1 MLQHRIS
8 DLDIYLFGRGTHYT
22 VYEKLGAHPAS
33 ENGQDGVYFAVWA
46 PNARSVSVVGDFNGW
61 TAGRDRMQLLAES
74 GIYDLFIPGLGTHAL
89 YKFAIETQKGDVLFK
104 ADPYGNQ
111 CQLRPETA
119 SVVANLSSY
128 DWQDGAWMGARLGSD
143 PKKRPLSIYEV
154 HLGSWKKDESGANC
168 GFRKYRDL
176 APELAEYVNYM
187 GYTHVELMGI
197 AEHPFDGSWGY
208 QVTGY
213 YAPTAR
219 YGDAED
225 FMYMIDYLHQHG
237 IGVILD
243 WVPAHFPRDA
253 YGLARFDGFAEYEH
267 ADPRQGE
274 HPDWGTYIFNYRRP
288 QVKNFLI
295 ANALF
300 WLEKFHVDGL
310 RVDAVASMLYLDYG
324 KKDGEWVAN
333 EDGGNINYDAI
344 EFLKHLNSIVGQRV
358 PGAMVIAEESTA
370 FPLVSRPPEDGGLG
384 FTFKWNMGWMHD
396 VLEYLKVDPI
406 GRQHVHNNVTFSF
419 TYAFSENYVL
429 PFSHD
434 EVVHLKCS
442 MINKMPGNME
452 DKFGNLR
459 LAYGLMMAHP
469 GKKLLFMG
477 QDFAQ
482 LREWSEERSLD
493 WYLLDNEPAHRAL
506 NNYTR
511 ALLEMYRSYPS
522 LYENDCEP
530 CGFEWINGADAQHNM
545 LSFCRISSDKK
556 KCLLFHFNFSPV
568 AYPKHRIGALCK
580 GTYRQV
586 LNSDDAVFG
595 GSGNYPAQ
603 TIKADPIP
611 WDGKEYSVEFD
622 VPPYSV
628 TAFAFNWTQP
638 VGKKAAA
645 EKTAQKKTTVKV
657 SPARKETGKAVKSR
671 TSKKAEEEKKTAIL
685 KAVEGSS
692 KSLDEILAF
701 LQK

>member
-22 VYEKLGAHPAS
+22 VYEKLGAHPA
-33 ENGQDGVYFAVWA
+33 EEEGQNGVYFAVWA

-61 TAGRDRMQLLAES
+61 NAGQHRMNLLAES
-74 GIYDLFIPGLGTHAL
+74 GIYDLFIPGLGAHAL
-89 YKFAIETQKGDVLFK
+89 YKFAVETQKGDILFK
-104 ADPYGNQ
+104 ADPYANQ
-111 CQLRPETA
+111 SQLRPETA
-119 SVVANLSSY
+119 SVVADLSNY
-128 DWQDGAWMGARLGSD
+128 DWQDEVWMSSRREQN
-143 PKKRPLSIYEV
+143 PTKRPMSIYEV

-187 GYTHVELMGI
+187 GYTHVELIGI
-197 AEHPFDGSWGY
+197 AEHPFAGSWGY
-208 QVTGY
+208 QVTSY

-219 YGDAED
+219 YGEAED
-225 FMYMIDYLHQHG
+225 FMYLVDYLHKEG

-253 YGLARFDGFAEYEH
+253 YGLARFDGYAEYEH
-267 ADPRQGE
+267 ADPRLGE
-274 HPDWGTYIFNYRRP
+274 HPDWGTYIFNYQRP

-300 WLEKFHVDGL
+300 WLEKYHVDGL

-324 KKDGEWVAN
+324 KKDGQWIPNA
-333 EDGGNINYDAI
+333 DGGNINYDAI
-344 EFLKHLNSIVGQRV
+344 EFLKHLNSIIRQRV

-370 FPLVSRPPEDGGLG
+370 FPMVSRAPEDGGLG

-396 VLEYLKVDPI
+396 VLEYLKADPFM
-406 GRQHVHNNVTFSF
+406 RQFVHNNVTFSF

-434 EVVHLKCS
+434 EVVHMKGS
-442 MINKMPGNME
+442 MINKMPGSME

-493 WYLLDNEPAHRAL
+493 WYLLDQEPAHRAL
-506 NNYTR
+506 NNYVR
-511 ALLEMYRSYPS
+511 ALLSMYRNYPS
-522 LYENDCEP
+522 LFENDCEER
-530 CGFEWINGADAQHNM
+530 GFEWINGADASHNM
-545 LSFCRISSDKK
+545 LSFCRMSTDKK
-556 KCLLFHFNFSPV
+556 QCLLFHFNFSPV
-568 AYPKHRIGALCK
+568 TYPRHRIGALCK
-580 GTYRQV
+580 GTYHQV
-586 LNSDDAVFG
+586 LNSDDAIFG
-595 GSGNYPAQ
+595 GSGVYSPQ
-603 TIKADPIP
+603 VVKADPIP
-611 WDGKEYSVEFD
+611 WDGKDYSIEFD
-622 VPPYSV
+622 VPPFSV
-628 TAFAFNWTQP
+628 SAFTFNYVQP
-638 VGKKAAA
+638 VKKTLAESKKRAVKESAPEKEPKKAA
-645 EKTAQKKTTVKV
+645 KSLT
-657 SPARKETGKAVKSR
+657 KEEA
-671 TSKKAEEEKKTAIL
+671 AIL
-685 KAVEGSS
+685 KAVK
-692 KSLDEILAF
+692 KSDKSFDEIIAF
-701 LQK
+701 LKK

>member
-1 MLQHRIS
+1 
-8 DLDIYLFGRGTHYT
+8 
-22 VYEKLGAHPAS
+22 
-33 ENGQDGVYFAVWA
+33 
-46 PNARSVSVVGDFNGW
+46 
-61 TAGRDRMQLLAES
+61 
-74 GIYDLFIPGLGTHAL
+74 
-89 YKFAIETQKGDVLFK
+89 
-104 ADPYGNQ
+104 
-111 CQLRPETA
+111 
-119 SVVANLSSY
+119 
-128 DWQDGAWMGARLGSD
+128 
-143 PKKRPLSIYEV
+143 
-154 HLGSWKKDESGANC
+154 
-168 GFRKYRDL
+168 
-176 APELAEYVNYM
+176 M

-225 FMYMIDYLHQHG
+225 FMYLVDYLHQRG

-253 YGLARFDGFAEYEH
+253 YGLARFDGYAEYEH

-274 HPDWGTYIFNYRRP
+274 HPDWGTYIFNYQRP

-333 EDGGNINYDAI
+333 ADGGNINYDAI

-370 FPLVSRPPEDGGLG
+370 FPMVSRPPEDGGLG
-384 FTFKWNMGWMHD
+384 FTFQWNMGWMHD
-396 VLEYLKVDPI
+396 VLEYLKTDPYL
-406 GRQHVHNNVTFSF
+406 RKYNHNNVTFSF

-442 MINKMPGNME
+442 MINKMPGDM
-452 DKFGNLR
+452 DAKFGNLR

-493 WYLLDNEPAHRAL
+493 WFLLDNEPAHRAL

-522 LYENDCEP
+522 LYENDCESV
-530 CGFEWINGADAQHNM
+530 GFEWINGADADHNM
-545 LSFCRISSDKK
+545 LSFCRISTDHK

-568 AYPKHRIGALCK
+568 PYPKHRIGALCA

-595 GSGNYPAQ
+595 GTGAYPSRNV
-603 TIKADPIP
+603 KADPIP
-611 WDGKEYSVEFD
+611 WDNKEYSVEFD

-638 VGKKAAA
+638 KSASA
-645 EKTAQKKTTVKV
+645 EKTAPKKRTVKAAA
-657 SPARKETGKAVKSR
+657 PKKAATKAELR
-671 TSKKAEEEKKTAIL
+671 AEKKAEEEKKLAAIL
-685 KAVEGSS
+685 KAVK
-692 KSLDEILAF
+692 KSGKSYDEIMAF
-701 LQK
+701 LES